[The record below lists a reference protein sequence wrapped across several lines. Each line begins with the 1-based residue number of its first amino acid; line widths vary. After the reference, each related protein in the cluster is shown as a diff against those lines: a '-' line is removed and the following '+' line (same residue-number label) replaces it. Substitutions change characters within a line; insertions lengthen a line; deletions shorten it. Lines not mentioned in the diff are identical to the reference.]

1 MFSKCLSCC
10 SSSPVAS
17 NGDHPDSEIAVFVY
31 GDASK
36 LEEEEIRRKIELE
49 ADERKLEETLEYQR
63 RIEDEAKQKYLAE
76 QHKKAK
82 GTIPEK
88 HGDDDQD
95 VHKQLKHCKQVS
107 IIVLF
112 SYVVGTT

>member
-1 MFSKCLSCC
+1 MFCNCLSCC
-10 SSSPVAS
+10 STFPVSS
-17 NGDHPDSEIAVFVY
+17 NGDHPDSEIVVSVH

-36 LEEEEIRRKIELE
+36 QEEEEIRRKIL
-49 ADERKLEETLEYQR
+49 TLEYQR
-63 RIEDEAKQKYLAE
+63 RIEDEAKKKYLAE